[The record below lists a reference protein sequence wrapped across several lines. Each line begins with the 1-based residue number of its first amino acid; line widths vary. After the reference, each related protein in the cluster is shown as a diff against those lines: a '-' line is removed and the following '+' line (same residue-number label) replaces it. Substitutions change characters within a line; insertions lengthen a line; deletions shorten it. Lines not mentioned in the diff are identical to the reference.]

1 MPLSYKIK
9 DFYTEGDNKVVG
21 FMVTDDSGNIMVI
34 DKRIPIDANTTQQQY
49 FILAAEMCQEE
60 LQQWQDSISLVG
72 SVFHPETGEVVSP
85 TSQIGVPAIV
95 PSYITRRQCAIEL
108 RERGMITAQEALA
121 MTKYGDVPGMI
132 AAIISQMPEE
142 QRIITETDFAADSYL
157 RSNPLLVSMMQA
169 TGATENDIDDFFIAA
184 AAR

>member
-1 MPLSYKIK
+1 MYRLVNNYPFVIRIEDEAYIPMDESNADYRAFLEWLN
-9 DFYTEGDNKVVG
+9 EGNVPENYEFPVV
-21 FMVTDDSGNIMVI
+21 
-34 DKRIPIDANTTQQQY
+34 K
-49 FILAAEMCQEE
+49 
-60 LQQWQDSISLVG
+60 
-72 SVFHPETGEVVSP
+72 
-85 TSQIGVPAIV
+85 IV
-95 PSYITRRQCAIEL
+95 PKLITRRQCAIEL

-142 QRIITETDFAADSYL
+142 QRIIIETDFAADSYL

-169 TGATENDIDDFFIAA
+169 TGATDNDIDDFFIAA